1 MGLNSI
7 SKLKF
12 YSKFSSNDL
21 LVLVIAALIQFI
33 TSFIGSM
40 IQVALPLMSSDLNL
54 TIELANWISI
64 SYMIAL
70 IAVSIPLSRVISRYG
85 VRKSTIVGVIVLIIG
100 LLMSAIAPDV
110 YFLLFS
116 RIIQGISVAAL
127 LISIYMFVVN
137 QISEDNVGSALG
149 IVGSMGY
156 IGMTSAPT
164 ISGFLVYYISWR
176 FLFVLLVAAFIIELI
191 LLFRLD
197 GDWKSDTE
205 PINVKGSFFYI
216 LLMVLFIMGLTNVTR
231 SFGVPLLILS
241 FISFYIFVKVEIH
254 NSDTIFDLNLFR
266 NFKYVIGNYAAFI
279 AYFITFISTYI
290 LNFHLQYVLG
300 FDSRI
305 AGLILL
311 STPLVMVLMS
321 PLSGRLA
328 DKYDNRVLAGIAMSI
343 LLCVMF
349 SLCFIELLPL
359 YLLIAVMVV
368 QGVGHGLFSP
378 PNNRYVLTLV
388 DKDDLGDASSMLTTS
403 KEVGKT
409 VSLSTYDV
417 ICLVIIGNQAIG
429 SDTISGL
436 ISSSH
441 VIMAIASVLTLSA
454 AILLFYSKF
463 HYDG

>member
-1 MGLNSI
+1 MSFLSGHN
-7 SKLKF
+7 
-12 YSKFSSNDL
+12 SKFSSKDM

-40 IQVALPLMSSDLNL
+40 IQVAIPLMSSDLNL

-70 IAVSIPLSRVISRYG
+70 IAVSIPLSRVISKYG
-85 VRKSTIVGVIVLIIG
+85 VKRFTIIGVIVLSIG
-100 LLMSAIAPDV
+100 LIMSAIASDV

-116 RIIQGISVAAL
+116 RVIQGISVAVL

-164 ISGFLVYYISWR
+164 ISGFVVYYLSWR
-176 FLFVLLVAAFIIELI
+176 PLFVVMAVALVIELI
-191 LLFRLD
+191 LLFKID
-197 GDWKSDTE
+197 GEWKNDSK
-205 PINVKGSFFYI
+205 PINVRGSFFYI
-216 LLMVLFIMGLTNVTR
+216 LIRILFVLGLTNITR
-231 SFGVPLLILS
+231 PFGVPLLILS
-241 FISFYIFVKVEIH
+241 FISFFIFVKVEIH
-254 NSDTIFDLNLFR
+254 NSNTIFDLNLFR
-266 NFKYVIGNYAAFI
+266 DFRYVVGNYAAFI

-305 AGLILL
+305 AGIILL
-311 STPLVMVLMS
+311 STPLIMVLVS
-321 PLSGRLA
+321 PYSGKLS
-328 DKYDNRVLAGIAMSI
+328 DKYDDRVLAGIAMSI
-343 LLCVMF
+343 LLVVMF

-359 YLLIAVMVV
+359 YLLVAVMIV
-368 QGVGHGLFSP
+368 QGIGHGLFSP
-378 PNNRYVLTLV
+378 PNNKYVLTLV
-388 DKDDLGDASSMLTTS
+388 DNDDLGDASSMLTSS
-403 KEVGKT
+403 KEIGKT
-409 VSLSTYDV
+409 ISLSTYNV

-429 SDTISGL
+429 SDTIPGL

-441 VIMAIASVLTLSA
+441 LIMAIASVLTLSA

-463 HYDG
+463 RYD